1 MWDEVLFMNEKTSI
15 YLEPDLKK
23 AVRIEL
29 VRDGENQSLSNLI
42 NQLLYKWLSEK
53 EKEEY

>member
-1 MWDEVLFMNEKTSI
+1 MWDEVLFMNEKTTI

>member
-1 MWDEVLFMNEKTSI
+1 MNEKTTI

-42 NQLLYKWLSEK
+42 NQLLYKCLSEK
-53 EKEEY
+53 ERREY